1 MCPKKIE
8 FMEIENKL
16 ILVSTFRHY
25 FMSVGLAFNDS
36 NSRYHLVFI
45 DQALPVISND
55 VYLAACKLGYPFHS
69 VSCLPSKAEGQ
80 SKAKMRSL
88 GFNQL
93 RNILNDIMPVEVI
106 TGNDRRVE
114 FQYSMNYMREQ
125 LGVSVSGSFLDD
137 GTGSYISFQNSKLI
151 RFLSDKYLDTP
162 LKKLVYG
169 SWYSRPEV
177 FGASDWIDNCYL
189 AHPEVASA
197 PLKKKKLFELKQGYY
212 KSEVASEYF
221 RGLSKILNGVD
232 LTDNLENSVLF
243 VLPHSSIIKE
253 VYGSFDALGLLLSKL
268 AQKYPNVF
276 FKYHPREQ
284 GDPLNLSALGQALT
298 SAIPAELYYVT
309 NSFDLIIGDV
319 STALMAAK
327 WLNPESDVRYF
338 KTASKQAELVT
349 GLFQYLN
356 IVPLN
361 MEEII

>member
-1 MCPKKIE
+1 
-8 FMEIENKL
+8 MEVENKL

-25 FMSVGLAFNDS
+25 FMSVGLAFNDPNS
-36 NSRYHLVFI
+36 NYHLVFI
-45 DQALPVISND
+45 DQALPAKSNS
-55 VYLAACKLGYPFHS
+55 VYLAACELGYPFHS
-69 VSCLPSKAEGQ
+69 VLHLPSRAEGE
-80 SKAKMRSL
+80 SKSKVRSL
-88 GFNQL
+88 GFSQL
-93 RNILNDIMPVEVI
+93 QNILSDILPVEII

-114 FQYSMNYMREQ
+114 FQYSMNFMMEE
-125 LGVSVSGSFLDD
+125 LGASVEGSFLDD

-151 RFLSDKYLDTP
+151 RYLSDKYLDTP

-169 SWYSRPEV
+169 KWYCRPEV
-177 FGASDWIDNCYL
+177 FGASKWVDNCYL

-197 PLKKKKLFELKQGYY
+197 PLKKKKLFELKQDYY
-212 KSEVASEYF
+212 RSEIASEYF
-221 RGLSKILNGVD
+221 KNLSKCLNAADV
-232 LTDNLENSVLF
+232 TANLKDSVLF

-284 GDPLNLSALGQALT
+284 GDPLNLSVLGQALT

-309 NSFDLIIGDV
+309 NSFDLIVGDV

-327 WLNPESDVRYF
+327 WLNPDSDVRYF

-356 IVPLN
+356 IAPLT
-361 MEEII
+361 MEEIT